1 MRAVLILL
9 FIAVCSFGLKAQSK
23 ISVKLNSVYETG
35 NYKKLHKRAVRAAQ
49 KNKKDPVAYYYISLA
64 NYGLYKQFNYR
75 SNLSYSIVN
84 LKKAR
89 KYDKNAFYWKAL
101 ENNFSALKKSMA
113 SQATFYFRKNKNKSL
128 QFCKNYTLIF
138 GDSLA
143 EYTELEKLRDQPLKR
158 RSTSKPSLSIIKSS
172 SAKRDSMKY
181 IAHSC
186 IGTPYK
192 WAGESKKGFDCSGFV
207 KYVYDYVGVKLPH
220 NATKIAHL
228 GKEVSG
234 KSAQTGDV
242 ILFGSKNENGFRA
255 YHSGIIYENENGEI
269 KLIHSITKGVHI
281 TSDYD
286 RYWKERTLFIK
297 NIIDYPKLSNE
308 LTLKSN

>member
-1 MRAVLILL
+1 MRYLLILL
-9 FIAVCSFGLKAQSK
+9 FFAFCGISLKAQSK
-23 ISVKLNSVYETG
+23 LSEKLNSVYENG
-35 NYKKLHKRAVRAAQ
+35 NYKKLYKRAVRAAK

-64 NYGLYKQFNYR
+64 NYGLYKQYKYR
-75 SNLSYSIVN
+75 SNLSYSIIN

-89 KYDKNAFYWKAL
+89 KFDKNASYWESL
-101 ENNFSALKKSMA
+101 ENNFSALKKTMA
-113 SQATFYFRKNKNKSL
+113 TQATFYFRKNKNKSL

-138 GDSLA
+138 GDSLVEHA
-143 EYTELEKLRDQPLKR
+143 ELEKLRNQTVKE
-158 RSTSKPSLSIIKSS
+158 RSTPKPSLSITKSS
-172 SAKRDSMKY
+172 LAKRDSMKY

-207 KYVYDYVGVKLPH
+207 KYVYDYVGIKLPH
-220 NATKIAHL
+220 NANKIAHL
-228 GKEVSG
+228 GKEVSE

-242 ILFGSKNENGFRA
+242 ILFGSKSKNGFRA
-255 YHSGIIYENENGEI
+255 YHSGIIYENEKGEI
-269 KLIHSITKGVHI
+269 KLIHSISKGVHI

-297 NIIDYPKLSNE
+297 NIIDFPKLNNE

>member
-101 ENNFSALKKSMA
+101 ENNFSALKK
-113 SQATFYFRKNKNKSL
+113 
-128 QFCKNYTLIF
+128 I
-138 GDSLA
+138 
-143 EYTELEKLRDQPLKR
+143 
-158 RSTSKPSLSIIKSS
+158 
-172 SAKRDSMKY
+172 
-181 IAHSC
+181 
-186 IGTPYK
+186 
-192 WAGESKKGFDCSGFV
+192 
-207 KYVYDYVGVKLPH
+207 
-220 NATKIAHL
+220 
-228 GKEVSG
+228 
-234 KSAQTGDV
+234 
-242 ILFGSKNENGFRA
+242 NGF
-255 YHSGIIYENENGEI
+255 S
-269 KLIHSITKGVHI
+269 
-281 TSDYD
+281 
-286 RYWKERTLFIK
+286 
-297 NIIDYPKLSNE
+297 SNF
-308 LTLKSN
+308 LL